1 MRTFYLLCAA
11 GVLAAVQPA
20 AAVTLYPSGGGANLR
35 VPVIPPVAGGAA
47 GKCVDFENVS
57 FTYPLAP
64 HFAAAARSSASFYL
78 RDLPRRAEK
87 AALVF
92 TGADGKKLEVVIPAA
107 AAGRGVALRSG
118 PETAAAPEL
127 PTTTANSPSSRPKDT
142 CLSALTVIL
151 PTL

>member
-1 MRTFYLLCAA
+1 MRTFFLLCAA

-35 VPVIPPVAGGAA
+35 VSVIPPVAGGAA

-107 AAGRGVALRSG
+107 AAGRVPVRK
-118 PETAAAPEL
+118 PPPRPNCRRRTAGG
-127 PTTTANSPSSRPKDT
+127 SSRSN
-142 CLSALTVIL
+142 SAEAGRR
-151 PTL
+151 